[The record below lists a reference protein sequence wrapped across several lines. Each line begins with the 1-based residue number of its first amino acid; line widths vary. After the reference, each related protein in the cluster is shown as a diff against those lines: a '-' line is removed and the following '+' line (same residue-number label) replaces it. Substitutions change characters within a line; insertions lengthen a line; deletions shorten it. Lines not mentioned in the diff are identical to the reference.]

1 MEYKDKN
8 MYDENS
14 FRARSLKNQKN
25 RKKLIRKRILVVSVC
40 IVFVTILICAVW
52 KISEI
57 TKSGSREAKKTNSSA
72 TVTAKPVKQKE
83 TATPVPTPAPTKKPE
98 GKEKWL
104 RKDLDPDKPM
114 IALTFDDG
122 PYSPV
127 TARIVKT
134 LKKYDSRA
142 TFFTVG
148 NRIPSYKSS
157 VKKAYNQ
164 GNQIASHTY
173 GHVYLTKLNKKQIK
187 KELDK
192 SNKAIKKAIGCGFD
206 TLRPPGGLVNDM
218 VKKVIDVP
226 LIYWNVDTQDWMS
239 RNSQKILAKCQSLM
253 DGDIVLMHDLYP
265 TTADA
270 VNKLVPKLIKKGFQ
284 LVTIDELFYYKD
296 IDAKGGAIYY
306 SGR

>member
-1 MEYKDKN
+1 

-127 TARIVKT
+127 TDRIVKT

-157 VKKAYNQ
+157 VVLLTIIAVCPLCPNISFVPGQFVVTIVFSKIVASSKAELNHS
-164 GNQIASHTY
+164 ILDEHTKTSEFCTYLY
-173 GHVYLTKLNKKQIK
+173 GFFV
-187 KELDK
+187 
-192 SNKAIKKAIGCGFD
+192 
-206 TLRPPGGLVNDM
+206 
-218 VKKVIDVP
+218 
-226 LIYWNVDTQDWMS
+226 
-239 RNSQKILAKCQSLM
+239 
-253 DGDIVLMHDLYP
+253 YP
-265 TTADA
+265 TKFT
-270 VNKLVPKLIKKGFQ
+270 VSSNLFSLINVSRFF
-284 LVTIDELFYYKD
+284 LSSPSPTIHSVCKIPSCINFL
-296 IDAKGGAIYY
+296 
-306 SGR
+306 